1 MTAFQTL
8 ALLLSLAATGA
19 YLNYR
24 FMRLPSMVGLMM
36 FALLLSLTALGGQ
49 ALGYVN
55 LTAVS
60 QFVAQIDFSNILLHG
75 MLCFLLFAGA
85 LNVNFQDLRRHQ
97 SIILV
102 LATFGTTL
110 AAFATGTLVWLIAS
124 SLGIALPYIYALIFG
139 ALIAPTDA
147 VAVLEILKTVHISKA
162 LRVKISCES
171 LLNDGVGVVLFLL
184 LLGIAQH
191 PQVAIN
197 SHEVLR
203 VLAWQGLGGVLLGFF
218 IGWAGQHLL
227 GHIDDYKVE
236 VLMTL
241 ALAAGGYALAE
252 VMEVSAP
259 ITMVL
264 SGLVVG
270 NHSQMFGVAHR
281 YRKHVNM
288 FWELLDEVINAVLF
302 ILMGFEMMVVSVNSL
317 MIIFGLLSTAAI
329 LLARCVSVSLPVALL
344 SPVYKFE
351 KGTIALL
358 TWGGLRGGISI
369 AMALSLPTVAE
380 KSLILSLT
388 YVTVVF
394 SVLFQGT
401 SFHLLARRYGYRHVP
416 APKGDFTS
424 AEHKSKKA
432 A

>member
-8 ALLLSLAATGA
+8 ALLLGLAAAGA

-24 FMRLPSMVGLMM
+24 FLRLPSMVGLMM
-36 FALLLSLTALGGQ
+36 FALLLSFLTMGGRALG
-49 ALGYVN
+49 LMDYSPIIN
-55 LTAVS
+55 L
-60 QFVAQIDFSNILLHG
+60 VAHIDFSNILLHG

-97 SIILV
+97 GIILV
-102 LATFGTTL
+102 LATFGTTV
-110 AAFATGTLVWLIAS
+110 AAFAAGTLVWFLAS
-124 SLGIALPYIYALIFG
+124 ALGITLPYIYALIFG

-147 VAVLEILKTVHISKA
+147 VAVLGILKTVGVSKA

-184 LLGIAQH
+184 LLGVAQH
-191 PQVAIN
+191 PNETISAN
-197 SHEVLR
+197 EVMR
-203 VLAWQGLGGVLLGFF
+203 VLAWQGLGAIVFGFLLG
-218 IGWAGQHLL
+218 WVGQHLL

-241 ALAAGGYALAE
+241 ALAVCGYVLAE
-252 VMEVSAP
+252 QLDVSAP
-259 ITMVL
+259 ITMVIG
-264 SGLVVG
+264 GLVVG

-302 ILMGFEMMVVSVNSL
+302 ILMGFEMMVVSISPL
-317 MIIFGLLSTAAI
+317 MALFGLLATGAI
-329 LLARCVSVSLPVALL
+329 LLARCASVSLPVALL
-344 SPVYKFE
+344 SPFYKFE

-358 TWGGLRGGISI
+358 TWGGMRGGISI
-369 AMALSLPTVAE
+369 AMALSLPAVAE
-380 KSLILSLT
+380 KDLILSLT

-401 SFHLLARRYGYRHVP
+401 SFHLLASRYGYRHVEM
-416 APKGDFTS
+416 PKDGFTT
-424 AEHKSKKA
+424 EPRKPKKA